1 MKWRILLV
9 VLLTA
14 GAIYYVYPPQEKINL
29 GLDLRGGIH
38 MVLKVNLD
46 EALRA
51 ELDNT
56 KSNLE
61 YMLQDEKIE
70 YTNITKDD
78 KNLKIIVEG
87 IPADKIEKAKEK
99 FKGYMAGYTMK
110 ELGNGT
116 FEFTM
121 KESLKKE
128 IKKQAM
134 KQALLIINNRVD
146 EYGVAEPVIQR
157 QGLESD
163 RIVIEL
169 PGVDNPERIK
179 KSLSEPG
186 WLELRLLADPNPY
199 PSKEMVL
206 QAHNGKLPKG
216 TTILPGEDGKSFYL
230 VKERVELNG
239 NDIKTARRATDRYG
253 SPSVSFS
260 LNKVG
265 VEKFAKVTG
274 EHVGERLAIIL
285 DKKIVSAPRINE
297 QINSPNAEI
306 TGRFSIEEAED
317 LAIKLRSGAL
327 PASMT
332 FLEERT
338 VGPSLGRDSI
348 RKGIKAAIWGLIIV
362 MLFMLFYY
370 KLAGLNADI
379 ALLLNMIYLLG
390 GMAYFHA
397 TLTLPGIAG
406 FILTIGMAVDAN
418 VIIFE
423 RIKEELRNG
432 KTPRAAVDTGFSKG
446 LSAVLDGNITTLI
459 AALFLFQYGTGP
471 VKGFAVTLSLGIIA
485 SLFTAIFVSKLIFD
499 IVLSI
504 RSDAETLSI

>member
-1 MKWRILLV
+1 MKWKILFV

-14 GAIYYVYPPQEKINL
+14 GAIYYLYPPQEKINL

-51 ELDNT
+51 ELENT
-56 KSNLE
+56 ASNLE
-61 YMLQDEKIE
+61 NVLQDEKIE
-70 YTNITKDD
+70 FTKIEKNPEDLTIT
-78 KNLKIIVEG
+78 VEG
-87 IPADKIEKAKEK
+87 IPQDKLEKAKK
-99 FKGYMAGYTMK
+99 LFKGYMAGYSSEETVP
-110 ELGNGT
+110 GT
-116 FEFTM
+116 FKFQM

-146 EYGVAEPVIQR
+146 AYGVAEPVIQR

-199 PSKEMVL
+199 PSKEMAL
-206 QAHNGKLPKG
+206 QAHNGKLPEG
-216 TTILPGEDGKSFYL
+216 TTILPGEDGKTFYI
-230 VKERVELNG
+230 VKEKVELNG
-239 NDIKTARRATDRYG
+239 NDIKTARRATDQYG

-260 LNKVG
+260 LNKIG
-265 VEKFAKVTG
+265 VQKFAKVTA
-274 EHVGERLAIIL
+274 ENVGERLAIIL
-285 DKKIVSAPRINE
+285 DKKVISAPRINE
-297 QINSPNAEI
+297 PINSPTAEI
-306 TGRFSIEEAED
+306 TGRFTIDEAED

-327 PASMT
+327 PASMI

-338 VGPSLGRDSI
+338 VGPSLGKDSI
-348 RKGIKAAIWGLIIV
+348 RKGVRAALWGLIIV
-362 MLFMLFYY
+362 MVFMLFYY
-370 KLAGLNADI
+370 KLAGINADI
-379 ALLLNMIYLLG
+379 ALILNMIYLLG
-390 GMAYFHA
+390 GMAYLDA

-432 KTPRAAVDTGFSKG
+432 KTPRAAIDAGFSKG

-459 AALFLFQYGTGP
+459 AAVFLFQYGTGP

-485 SLFTAIFVSKLIFD
+485 SLFTAVFVSRLIFD
-499 IVLSI
+499 IVLAI
-504 RSDAETLSI
+504 KPDIKTLSI

>member
-9 VLLTA
+9 VLLTV

-38 MVLKVNLD
+38 MVLKVNLE
-46 EALRA
+46 EAWRA
-51 ELDNT
+51 ELDNS

-61 YMLQDEKIE
+61 YMLKDEKIE
-70 YTNITKDD
+70 FSKITEDKKD
-78 KNLKIIVEG
+78 LKILVEG
-87 IPADKIEKAKEK
+87 IPQDKIEKAKDK
-99 FKGYMAGYTMK
+99 FKSYMAGYSMK
-110 ELGNGT
+110 ELGNGS

-121 KESLKKE
+121 KESQKKE
-128 IKKQAM
+128 ISKQAM
-134 KQALLIINNRVD
+134 KQALLIITNRVD

-169 PGVDNPERIK
+169 PGVENSERIK
-179 KSLSEPG
+179 KNLSEPG

-199 PSKEMVL
+199 PSKDMAL
-206 QAHNGKLPKG
+206 KAHNGKLPEG
-216 TTILPGEDGKSFYL
+216 TTILPGEDGKQFYI

-239 NDIKTARRATDRYG
+239 NDIKTARRSTDQYG
-253 SPSVSFS
+253 SPAVSFS
-260 LNKVG
+260 LNKAG
-265 VEKFAKVTG
+265 VQKFSKVTG

-285 DKKIVSAPRINE
+285 DKKVISAPRINE
-297 QINSPNAEI
+297 QINSPTAEI
-306 TGRFSIEEAED
+306 TGKFSVDDAED

-348 RKGIKAAIWGLIIV
+348 RKGIKSAIWGLIIV
-362 MLFMLFYY
+362 MGFMLFYY

-379 ALLLNMIYLLG
+379 ALILNMLYLLG
-390 GMAYFHA
+390 GLAYFHA

-423 RIKEELRNG
+423 RIKEELALG
-432 KTPRAAVDTGFSKG
+432 KTPRAAIDTGFTKG

-459 AALFLFQYGTGP
+459 AAVFLFQYGTGP

-504 RSDAETLSI
+504 RKNSETLSI